1 MLIRRAHLACGGLN
15 QMGYEQDHDAFLVE
29 VNNLWNEMQAMNTDG
44 LSPEQLSSIR
54 HFVRENEQ
62 TREALTNGRAPA
74 LEAYNASDPTM
85 KARMEAELQRQR
97 QAFLQAQNFLRQV
110 LATKA

>member
-1 MLIRRAHLACGGLN
+1 
-15 QMGYEQDHDAFLVE
+15 MGYEQDHDAFLVE
-29 VNNLWNEMQAMNTDG
+29 VNTLWNEMQAMNTDG
-44 LSPEQLSSIR
+44 LSPEQLSSIK

-62 TREALTNGRAPA
+62 TRDALTHGRAPA
-74 LEAYNASDPTM
+74 LEAYNASDTTM

-97 QAFLQAQNFLRQV
+97 QAFVQAQNFLRQV

>member
-1 MLIRRAHLACGGLN
+1 
-15 QMGYEQDHDAFLVE
+15 MGYEQDHDAFLVE
-29 VNNLWNEMQAMNTDG
+29 VNTLWNEMQAMNTEG

-62 TREALTNGRAPA
+62 TRDALTNGRAPA

-97 QAFLQAQNFLRQV
+97 QAFVQAQNFLRQV